1 MRTFAN
7 WMIAMFM
14 ILYWGF
20 RVVVAYQAS
29 VYADFFVQPINLTVE
44 IVLLFV
50 TVICIVL
57 VFKRKLIGGIIYFL
71 SYLAYFGTDLF
82 KQILPAFQG
91 ASAEIPNYIG
101 AFTSFLGIILA
112 FAVLVDLAVDKGRKP
127 KDKKTDWFYANEQ
140 YDRQLDDRADRNNY
154 KTL

>member
-20 RVVVAYQAS
+20 RVVVAYMAANYS
-29 VYADFFVQPINLTVE
+29 EFFVQPINLTVE
-44 IVLLFV
+44 IILLFV
-50 TVICIVL
+50 TIVCIVL
-57 VFKRKLIGGIIYFL
+57 VFKRQLIGAIIYFL
-71 SYLAYFGTDLF
+71 SYLAYFGIDLF
-82 KQILPAFQG
+82 NAVLPVFNGGTLEAD
-91 ASAEIPNYIG
+91 YMT

-112 FAVLVDLAVDKGRKP
+112 FSVLVDLSIDKGRKP
-127 KDKKTDWFYANEQ
+127 KDKKTDWFYTNKE
-140 YDRQLDDRADRNNY
+140 YDRQLDDRADKNNY

>member
-14 ILYWGF
+14 IMYWAF

-50 TVICIVL
+50 TVVCIVL
-57 VFKRKLIGGIIYFL
+57 VFKRKLIGAIIYFL
-71 SYLAYFGTDLF
+71 CYLGYFGTDLVN
-82 KQILPAFQG
+82 QVLPVFTSG
-91 ASAEIPNYIG
+91 HAELTSPMS

-112 FAVLVDLAVDKGRKP
+112 FAVLLDLFVDKGRKP

-140 YDRQLDDRADRNNY
+140 YDRQLDDRADKNNY
-154 KTL
+154 RTL

>member
-20 RVVVAYQAS
+20 RVVVAYMAANYS
-29 VYADFFVQPINLTVE
+29 EFFVQPINLTVE
-44 IVLLFV
+44 IILLFV
-50 TVICIVL
+50 TVICIIL
-57 VFKRKLIGGIIYFL
+57 VFKRQIIGAIIYFL
-71 SYLAYFGTDLF
+71 SYLAYFGLDLF
-82 KQILPAFQG
+82 NAILPVFSGGTLEAD
-91 ASAEIPNYIG
+91 YMT

-112 FAVLVDLAVDKGRKP
+112 FAVLVDLSIDKGRKP
-127 KDKKTDWFYANEQ
+127 KDKKTDWFYTNKD
-140 YDRQLDDRADRNNY
+140 YDRQFDDRADRNNY

>member
-20 RVVVAYQAS
+20 RVVVAYMAANYS
-29 VYADFFVQPINLTVE
+29 EFFVQPINLTVE
-44 IVLLFV
+44 IILLFV

-57 VFKRKLIGGIIYFL
+57 VFKRQIIGAIIYFL
-71 SYLAYFGTDLF
+71 SYLAYFGLDLF
-82 KQILPAFQG
+82 NAILPVFSGGTLEAD
-91 ASAEIPNYIG
+91 YMT

-112 FAVLVDLAVDKGRKP
+112 FAVLVDLSIDKGRKP
-127 KDKKTDWFYANEQ
+127 KDKKTDWFYTNKD
-140 YDRQLDDRADRNNY
+140 YDRQFDDREDRNNY

>member
-14 ILYWGF
+14 IMYWAF

-29 VYADFFVQPINLTVE
+29 SYAEFFVQPINLTAE

-50 TVICIVL
+50 TVVCIVL

-71 SYLAYFGTDLF
+71 SYLAYFGTDLIQ
-82 KQILPAFQG
+82 QILPVFKSG
-91 ASAEIPNYIG
+91 SAVIPNYMG
-101 AFTSFLGIILA
+101 AFTSFLGLVLA
-112 FAVLVDLAVDKGRKP
+112 FAVLVDLSIDKGRKP
-127 KDKKTDWFYANEQ
+127 KDKKTDWFYTNKD
-140 YDRQLDDRADRNNY
+140 YDRQLDERADKNNY
-154 KTL
+154 RTL

>member
-14 ILYWGF
+14 IMYWGF
-20 RVVVAYQAS
+20 RVVVAYQAAN
-29 VYADFFVQPINLTVE
+29 YAEFFVQPINLTVE
-44 IVLLFV
+44 IILLFV
-50 TVICIVL
+50 TVVCIIL

-82 KQILPAFQG
+82 KAIMPVFSG
-91 ASAEIPNYIG
+91 EDVSVDYMT
-101 AFTSFLGIILA
+101 AFTSFLAIVLA
-112 FAVLVDLAVDKGRKP
+112 FAVLLDLAVDKGRKP
-127 KDKKTDWFYANEQ
+127 KDKKTDWFYTNKE
-140 YDRQLDDRADRNNY
+140 YDRQFDDRADRNNY

>member
-20 RVVVAYQAS
+20 RVVVAYMAANYS
-29 VYADFFVQPINLTVE
+29 EFFVQPINLTAE

-50 TVICIVL
+50 TVVCIVL

-71 SYLAYFGTDLF
+71 SYLAYFGIDLF
-82 KQILPAFQG
+82 NAIWPVFTGGDLG
-91 ASAEIPNYIG
+91 ADYMT

-112 FAVLVDLAVDKGRKP
+112 FAVLVDLSIDKGRKP
-127 KDKKTDWFYANEQ
+127 KDKKTDWFYTNKQ
-140 YDRQLDDRADRNNY
+140 FDRQYDDRADKNNY
-154 KTL
+154 RTM

>member
-29 VYADFFVQPINLTVE
+29 VYAEFFVQPINLTVE

-57 VFKRKLIGGIIYFL
+57 VFKRKL
-71 SYLAYFGTDLF
+71 
-82 KQILPAFQG
+82 Q
-91 ASAEIPNYIG
+91 E
-101 AFTSFLGIILA
+101 
-112 FAVLVDLAVDKGRKP
+112 
-127 KDKKTDWFYANEQ
+127 
-140 YDRQLDDRADRNNY
+140 
-154 KTL
+154 